1 MEEFAGI
8 WEIVLWALAAVVKFL
23 FIPSAMV
30 ARGVDAPTTVVVTT
44 AGAAVGTAVFYYG
57 ARATFARLRARRQ
70 SAGRAGR
77 KVFTPRRRRI
87 VAIRRRLGL
96 AGILALSGLI
106 SVPVAAVLSAKYYP
120 HDPRMPWALM
130 VAFAVWSV
138 ALTALSGALDL
149 NRLFLNL
156 LP

>member
-1 MEEFAGI
+1 MEEFAGV
-8 WEIVLWALAAVVKFL
+8 WEVVLWALAAVVKFV
-23 FIPSAMV
+23 FTPSAMV
-30 ARGVDAPTTVVVTT
+30 ARGVDAPTTVAVTT
-44 AGAAVGTAVFYYG
+44 AGAAVGTAVFYFG

-149 NRLFLNL
+149 NRLFMNL
-156 LP
+156 WP